1 MSQNKKIFE
10 RDALRLHIQQSP
22 LRAITGEEGYD
33 NRNISCFEF
42 DMYTQI
48 NSEVVLA
55 INSHAVMQES
65 YLGGS
70 WLVSL

>member
-22 LRAITGEEGYD
+22 LRAITGYD
-33 NRNISCFEF
+33 NRNISGFEF

-48 NSEVVLA
+48 NYEVVLA
-55 INSHAVMQES
+55 TNSDHAVMQEP

>member
-1 MSQNKKIFE
+1 MSQKKKIFE

-48 NSEVVLA
+48 N
-55 INSHAVMQES
+55 
-65 YLGGS
+65 
-70 WLVSL
+70 